1 MKYILAVDG
10 SDESLDATRAFEVLS
25 PAEQL
30 TVLHVVNVPG
40 IPYPAIGAG
49 VAKDLAVTVEK
60 GMKEEGERLLSRVE
74 SLLPLN
80 PGPVVKHLEMGM
92 PAEGVL
98 HITNEKSPDLLVF
111 GARGMGQI
119 REHLLGSVSHRL
131 MTHAPCSTLT
141 VKKSIRA
148 INHVLI
154 PLETPEDGEAIVR
167 FFQKTPFRGTLSVT
181 VLHVIPFGEPVW
193 PVGAMITPEFRNE
206 MITAGEKF
214 TSEVALQLKKLGH
227 EAKVAVVMGA
237 PSRVILDQASQLS
250 ADMIVMRT
258 HSRTGLSRFLLGSVS
273 HAVVHHA
280 DASIVL
286 VRD

>member
-10 SDESLDATRAFEVLS
+10 SEQSLDATRAFEMLS

-30 TVLHVVNVPG
+30 TVFHVVNVPG

-60 GMKEEGERLLSRVE
+60 GLKEEGERLLNQVE
-74 SLLPLN
+74 SLLPLH
-80 PGPVVKHLEMGM
+80 PGKVVKQMEIGV
-92 PAEGVL
+92 PAEKILDAVS
-98 HITNEKSPDLLVF
+98 EQKPDLLVF

-119 REHLLGSVSHRL
+119 RGTLLGSVSHRV

-141 VKKSIRA
+141 VKRPLRA

-154 PLETPEDGEAIVR
+154 PLESPEDGAAIVR
-167 FFQKTPFRGTLSVT
+167 FFQKVPFRDNLTVT
-181 VLHVIPFGEPVW
+181 VLHVIPFGDPVW

-206 MITAGEKF
+206 MIAAGEKF
-214 TSEVALQLKKLGH
+214 TKEAAAQLQKLGH
-227 EAKVAVVMGA
+227 RANGSVAMGS
-237 PSRVILDQASQLS
+237 PSRTILDRAAEVS
-250 ADMIVMRT
+250 ADLIVMRT

-280 DASIVL
+280 DASIIL